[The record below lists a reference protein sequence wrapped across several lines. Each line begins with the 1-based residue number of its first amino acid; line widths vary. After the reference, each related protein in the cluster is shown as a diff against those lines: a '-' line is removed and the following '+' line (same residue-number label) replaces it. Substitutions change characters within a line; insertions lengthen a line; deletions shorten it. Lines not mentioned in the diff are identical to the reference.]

1 MKYYNAVTNLG
12 KARICSE
19 IATKINAL
27 GVSPRTLTEQL
38 CCTYMRQ
45 IYFFEISFFAK
56 DLLVN
61 SSTYLSRDAF
71 QSSSYRYIAYINQKK
86 YIYIPSISCFS
97 LETFFLNLEIV
108 CNYNNTFYVL
118 VTILTFF
125 NWKRTNTSSF
135 MSCFSFNMIMHFK
148 CLCCFLF
155 FFTEIVYLHI
165 AVFMIKQS

>member
-71 QSSSYRYIAYINQKK
+71 
-86 YIYIPSISCFS
+86 
-97 LETFFLNLEIV
+97 
-108 CNYNNTFYVL
+108 
-118 VTILTFF
+118 
-125 NWKRTNTSSF
+125 
-135 MSCFSFNMIMHFK
+135 
-148 CLCCFLF
+148 
-155 FFTEIVYLHI
+155 
-165 AVFMIKQS
+165 